1 MAPANDDYKWFF
13 EKGMMI
19 SNNHEGP
26 FSLLQYI
33 SPHHYRFYLSWI
45 LGSSTQ
51 YENADSLCLFRP
63 EARNCLGTVLNSS
76 SFTGSVS
83 LMAVA
88 GKNDE
93 LVKTY
98 HIHI

>member
-1 MAPANDDYKWFF
+1 MAPPYDDYKWFF

-19 SNNHEGP
+19 SNNHEGT

-51 YENADSLCLFRP
+51 QESGGSLCLFRP
-63 EARNCLGTVLNSS
+63 EARNCLGNVLNSS
-76 SFTGSVS
+76 IFTGSVS
-83 LMAVA
+83 LMAVV

-93 LVKTY
+93 LVKNFLCS
-98 HIHI
+98 